1 MGKNIIIILII
12 LGLAVSGLFFLRMG
26 NGGRPSGDVAAKKLE
41 VVASFYPL
49 YFIAVEIGGDRAA
62 VSDIVPAG
70 AEPHEYE
77 PTARD
82 MAKMENSRIIIMN
95 GAGLEAWGENV
106 EKNIDAG
113 KTTIIWAGEGLAAR
127 QMERD
132 GQAETDPHI
141 WLDPSLVRQMAGK
154 IAQAFQQADPENADY
169 YGSNAAALESRLDG
183 LDREYRQ
190 GLAGCAEKNIITAHS
205 AFGYLADAYGFN
217 QVAIAGLSPDAEPS
231 LRDLAG
237 ISRFAKDN
245 GVKYIFFESL
255 ASPKLS
261 ETIANEVGAK
271 TLVLDPIE
279 GLSDE
284 DLSRGK
290 NYLTVMRENL
300 ANLRIAL
307 ECAK

>member
-1 MGKNIIIILII
+1 MKKNITVIFTI
-12 LGLAVSGLFFLRMG
+12 LGLAVAGSFFLPVR
-26 NGGRPSGDVAAKKLE
+26 NDGRPSGDVAAKKLE

-49 YFIAVEIGGDRAA
+49 YFIASEIGGDRAV

-82 MAKMENSRIIIMN
+82 MAKMENSRLIIMN

-113 KTTIIWAGEGLAAR
+113 KTTVIRAGESLATR

-132 GQAETDPHI
+132 GQVETDPHI
-141 WLDPSLVRQMAGK
+141 WLDPLLFRQMADK
-154 IAQAFQQADPENADY
+154 VAQGFQQADPENADY
-169 YGSNAAALESRLDG
+169 YASNAELLKSRLDG
-183 LDREYRQ
+183 LDQEYRQ
-190 GLAGCAEKNIITAHS
+190 GLGDCAGKNIITAHN
-205 AFGYLADAYGFN
+205 AFSYLAAAYGFN

-237 ISRFAKDN
+237 ISRFARDN
-245 GVKYIFFESL
+245 RVEYIFFESL

-271 TLVLDPIE
+271 TLVLNPIE

-284 DLSRGK
+284 ELSQGK

-307 ECAK
+307 GCAR